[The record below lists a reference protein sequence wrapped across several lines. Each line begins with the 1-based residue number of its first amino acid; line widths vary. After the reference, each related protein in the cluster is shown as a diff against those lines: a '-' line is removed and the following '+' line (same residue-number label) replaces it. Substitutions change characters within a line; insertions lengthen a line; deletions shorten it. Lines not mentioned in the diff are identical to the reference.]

1 MRGHTI
7 SNWERAS
14 CFLDGTEES
23 QVQDL
28 LAQQNTYVIIKVLT
42 IRTEMQQ

>member
-14 CFLDGTEES
+14 CLLDGTEES
-23 QVQDL
+23 HVQVL
-28 LAQQNTYVIIKVLT
+28 PAQKNPYVIIKALT
-42 IRTEMQQ
+42 IRIEMQQ